1 MPGGWRAC
9 VTSVT
14 AVRGA
19 GTLINV
25 GLIVGGSVLGL
36 GIGHRVPERART
48 TLLQVLSFVTIVI
61 GVSDAMDTRN
71 IVFPLVGMALGALVG
86 EALGLEERVAAL
98 GTWLERKVPARDPAG
113 RSADGT
119 ARFVTGF
126 VTASA
131 LFCIGPMTILGAL
144 QDATGETP
152 QIYIIKG
159 LLDGFVSIMFAA
171 TWGIGVAFSAIAV
184 LIVQGGLTVLG
195 SGIDAVLDERMRTEL
210 FAAGGLALIG
220 IGLNVAGITKV
231 RLVSLLPGL
240 VLTPVLVAVF
250 AR

>member
-1 MPGGWRAC
+1 M
-9 VTSVT
+9 
-14 AVRGA
+14 VRGA

-25 GLIVGGSVLGL
+25 GLIVGGSLVGL
-36 GIGHRVPERART
+36 AVGHRVPQRSRT

-61 GVSDAMDTRN
+61 GVGDAMETHN
-71 IVFPLVGMALGALVG
+71 MVFPLVGMALGALVG
-86 EALGLEERVAAL
+86 EGLGLEERVAAF
-98 GTWLERKVPARDPAG
+98 GAWLERKVPARDPAG
-113 RSADGT
+113 RSADNT

-131 LFCIGPMTILGAL
+131 LYCIGPMTILGAL
-144 QDATGETP
+144 QDASGETP

-171 TWGIGVAFSAIAV
+171 TWGIGVAFSALAV
-184 LIVQGGLTVLG
+184 LVVQGGLTALG
-195 SGIDAVLDERMRTEL
+195 SVIDTVLDDRMRTEL
-210 FAAGGLALIG
+210 FAAGGLTLIG
-220 IGLNVAGITKV
+220 IGLNTAGITKI

-240 VLTPVLVAVF
+240 VITPILVAVF